1 MSLENADRRDEQR
14 RVDEVIHEIN
24 NKVEGLYSKS
34 AGLKENVIELRKT
47 FWDDVTVNLDEPDD
61 VIETEASIKQQA
73 ELLSEIERSHGKL
86 GEQLKTLKKLKDSPY
101 FGRVDFV
108 ENPGLEMDC
117 IYIGISSLMDKNDEN
132 FLIYDWR
139 APISSL
145 YYDFS
150 PGKAAFKTIE
160 NEITGEI
167 TLKRQFI
174 IKQGIIEGMFD
185 TGVTIVDQLLQ
196 QALGNNAST
205 TMRSI
210 VATIQKE
217 QNKIIRNVHSNL
229 LIVQGVAGSGKTSA
243 ALQRIAY
250 LMYRYR
256 EDLNAENVVLFSPNP
271 LFTSYISNV
280 LPELGEENV
289 RQTTFLHY
297 LEAGIGSLF
306 DIESPFEQMEY
317 VLTEADNEDYAIR
330 LKAIDY
336 KSQLSY
342 KAILD
347 DFVSNLENEGLEF
360 KNITFRKDILIS
372 KQQISD
378 YFYALDKE
386 IAIPNRMQLVSE
398 WLLKKLRH
406 IQKGEMG
413 KDWVMEHIELLDK
426 EAYLKA
432 YHKSVKQDD
441 RTDFA
446 SDMELEEEYLRRE
459 VVKRIYSKIKKRV
472 KRFEFVHLSKVFNK
486 LFTAWKPLNAPEY
499 WDEICALTVK
509 NLSNNTLLWE
519 DATPY
524 LYFKGK
530 LFGDD
535 ADRSVR
541 HLLID
546 EAQDYSAFQFA
557 YIKHIFPYTK
567 LTLLGDINQS
577 IYTYATKENPLISV
591 DMKSSYEKITLTKS
605 YRSTKQIVE
614 FTTYFAPGK
623 ELIEPFNREGRKPRL
638 ERLSSGNKEVLANA
652 IMKNIA
658 VLREEGHET
667 IALICKTLQ
676 ESETIYKLLKNDI
689 SLKQVNEETYSF
701 EKGLL
706 VLPVYLAKGI
716 EFDAV
721 IIPDASKE
729 QYFMDSDRSIF
740 YTACTR
746 AMHALVMLTE
756 SEPNPFIIEAPL
768 NTYEMIE

>member
-1 MSLENADRRDEQR
+1 MSLENDNRRDEQR
-14 RVDEVIHEIN
+14 RVDEVIDEVN
-24 NKVEGLYSKS
+24 KKVETLYSKS

-47 FWDDVTVNLDEPDD
+47 FWDDVTVNVDEPDD
-61 VIETEASIKQQA
+61 VNETQASIKQQA

-86 GEQLKTLKKLKDSPY
+86 GEQLKTLRKLKDSPY
-101 FGRVDFV
+101 FGRIDFV
-108 ENPGLEMDC
+108 ENPGMETDR
-117 IYIGISSLMDKNDEN
+117 IYIGISSLMDRDDEN

-145 YYDFS
+145 YYDYP
-150 PGKAAFKTIE
+150 PGKAAFRTTE
-160 NEITGEI
+160 AEITGEI

-174 IKQGIIEGMFD
+174 IKQGSIEGMFD

-217 QNKIIRNVHSNL
+217 QNKIIRNERSNL

-256 EDLNAENVVLFSPNP
+256 EDLNAENIVLFSPNP

-280 LPELGEENV
+280 LPELGEANV

-297 LEAGIGSLF
+297 LEAGIGRLF
-306 DIESPFEQMEY
+306 SVESPFEQMEY
-317 VLTEADNEDYAIR
+317 VLTETNHEDYRIR

-336 KSQLSY
+336 KSGLAF
-342 KAILD
+342 KDLID
-347 DFVSNLENEGLEF
+347 EFVSSLEKSSLEF
-360 KNITFRKDILIS
+360 KNISFRKEILFS

-378 YFYALDKE
+378 YFYALDE
-386 IAIPNRMQLVSE
+386 DLALPNKMQLVSE
-398 WLLKKLRH
+398 WLRKELRRV
-406 IQKGEMG
+406 QKSEKD
-413 KDWVMEHIELLDK
+413 KDWVMEQVELLDK
-426 EAYLKA
+426 EDYLKA
-432 YHKSVKQDD
+432 YHQSVKQDD
-441 RTDFA
+441 LNDFA
-446 SDMELEEEYLRRE
+446 SNMELEEEFLRKE
-459 VVKRIYSKIKKRV
+459 VVKKVFSKIKKRV
-472 KRFEFVHLSKVFNK
+472 KRLEFVHLSETFYK
-486 LFTAWKPLNAPEY
+486 LFTEWKPQNAPEF
-499 WDEICALTVK
+499 WEEVCTLTVK
-509 NLSNNTLLWE
+509 NLSNKILLWE

-524 LYFKGK
+524 VYFKGK
-530 LFGDD
+530 LLGDD

-567 LTLLGDINQS
+567 LTLLGDSNQS

-591 DMKSSYEKITLTKS
+591 DTKSSYEKITLTKS
-605 YRSTKQIVE
+605 YRSTKEIVD

-623 ELIEPFNREGRKPRL
+623 ELIEAFNREGRLPRL
-638 ERLSSGNKEVLANA
+638 ERLTNKEALVNA
-652 IMKNIA
+652 IIENIV

-676 ESETIYKLLKNDI
+676 ESEILYKLLQDKI
-689 SLKQVNEETYSF
+689 AVKQVNEETYSF

-729 QYFMDSDRSIF
+729 RYFMESDRTIF

-746 AMHALVMLTE
+746 AMHALVMLTI
-756 SEPNPFIIEAPL
+756 SEPSPFILEAPL
-768 NTYEMIE
+768 DTYDRKK